1 MTGKWYKLLY
11 IYIWSSVYIYAIY
24 IHIYIAYI
32 HVEMYCPKACLLL
45 PESLI
50 NKSILIVCLV
60 LSGSKNGGG
69 DVIVLVQKNLES
81 ESRRKDFK

>member
-1 MTGKWYKLLY
+1 
-11 IYIWSSVYIYAIY
+11 
-24 IHIYIAYI
+24 
-32 HVEMYCPKACLLL
+32 MYCPKACLLL

-69 DVIVLVQKNLES
+69 GCDSPCPEKF
-81 ESRRKDFK
+81 RK